1 MFYALWDLFPY
12 ASGKYC
18 FNVEYDTVEVFAA
31 GCRFSFLKM

>member
-18 FNVEYDTVEVFAA
+18 LNVECDAVEVFAA